1 MSLAPPTRS
10 MADVAAYEERMPGQD
25 ASERAMT
32 VVHVDEAAA
41 VLWCAGIGP
50 RARVAVSGPFGGECS
65 NQNLADRHAGGLA
78 KARFAP
84 FLER

>member
-32 VVHVDEAAA
+32 WSMLTRLLRGYG
-41 VLWCAGIGP
+41 VLES
-50 RARVAVSGPFGGECS
+50 ARVPVSQCR
-65 NQNLADRHAGGLA
+65 DRLGVRIESRGIAA
-78 KARFAP
+78 QVSQARFAP

>member
-1 MSLAPPTRS
+1 

-50 RARVAVSGPFGGECS
+50 RATVSGPFGGE
-65 NQNLADRHAGGLA
+65 
-78 KARFAP
+78 
-84 FLER
+84 